1 MLVQLDPIHF
11 GDFFF
16 FLDILEF
23 PSPEEVLLELQVAF
37 PSLLLSQYR
46 FLFSQHTLEM
56 PQGKLIFCYL
66 GVFLIC
72 YQRD

>member
-11 GDFFF
+11 GDLF
-16 FLDILEF
+16 FLSILVSRSEEF
-23 PSPEEVLLELQVAF
+23 CWSCRW

-46 FLFSQHTLEM
+46 FLFSQQTLEM

-66 GVFLIC
+66 GVFFILPPVELI
-72 YQRD
+72 